1 MRTTVRL
8 ADDLMREVKQHALKT
23 DRTLTQL
30 IQEALV
36 NLIEREKSQESPR
49 VIELTTFRGD
59 GVQPGVDINS
69 NANLLENMD
78 NL

>member
-8 ADDLMREVKQHALKT
+8 ADDLMHEVKQHALKT

-36 NLIEREKSQESPR
+36 SLIEREKSQESPR
-49 VIELTTFRGD
+49 IIELTTFK
-59 GVQPGVDINS
+59 
-69 NANLLENMD
+69 L
-78 NL
+78 